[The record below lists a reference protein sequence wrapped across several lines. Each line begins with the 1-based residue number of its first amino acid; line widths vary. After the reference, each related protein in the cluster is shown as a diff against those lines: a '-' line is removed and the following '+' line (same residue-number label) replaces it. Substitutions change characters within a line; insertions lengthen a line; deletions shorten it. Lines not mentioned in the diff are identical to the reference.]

1 MGELANC
8 PKCNA
13 LFLKTKLQTV
23 CQACIKEEEKSFEI
37 VYKFL
42 RKQENRQ
49 STLSRITEET
59 GVEEE
64 LILKFIRQKRIQIT
78 HLPNLVYPCERCGTS
93 IREGK
98 FCKACQSDLKTQ
110 MDHLDHE
117 EALKTERENSKKD
130 TYYAYNTKNN

>member
-23 CQACIKEEEKSFEI
+23 CQACIKEEEKAFET

-49 STLSRITEET
+49 STLNRITEET

-78 HLPNLVYPCERCGTS
+78 HLPNLAYPCERCDTS

-98 FCKACQSDLKTQ
+98 FCKACQSDIEGQ
-110 MDHLDHE
+110 MDRLNQE
-117 EALKTERENSKKD
+117 IASKSKGGNGSKD
-130 TYYAYNTKNN
+130 TYYAYNTKNS

>member
-23 CQACIKEEEKSFEI
+23 CQACIKEEEKAFET

-49 STLSRITEET
+49 STLNRITEET

-78 HLPNLVYPCERCGTS
+78 HLPNLAYPCERCGTS

-98 FCKACQSDLKTQ
+98 FCKACLSDIEGQ
-110 MDHLDHE
+110 MDRLNQE
-117 EALKTERENSKKD
+117 IASKSKGVNGSKD
-130 TYYAYNTKNN
+130 TYYAYNTKNS

>member
-23 CQACIKEEEKSFEI
+23 CQACIKEEEKAFET

-49 STLSRITEET
+49 STLNRITEET

-78 HLPNLVYPCERCGTS
+78 HLPNLAYPCERCGTS

-98 FCKACQSDLKTQ
+98 FCKACLSDIEGQ
-110 MDHLDHE
+110 MDRLNQE
-117 EALKTERENSKKD
+117 IASKSKGRNGSKD
-130 TYYAYNTKNN
+130 TYYAYNTKNS

>member
-23 CQACIKEEEKSFEI
+23 CQACIKEEEKAFET

-49 STLSRITEET
+49 STLNRITEET

-78 HLPNLVYPCERCGTS
+78 HLPNLAYPCERCGTS

-98 FCKACQSDLKTQ
+98 FCKACQSDIEGQ
-110 MDHLDHE
+110 MDRLNQE
-117 EALKTERENSKKD
+117 IASKSKGGNGSKD
-130 TYYAYNTKNN
+130 TYYANNTKNS